1 MTTLAPPPGA
11 RLRSPSMKKDLM
23 NLKKSPII
31 LAAAAAFALALTGC
45 TSGGEEPAAAG
56 PNVPVGDEISTT
68 ADPELTKLLPESI
81 AEKGRIDIAVDIP
94 FPPMAM
100 YDDANREIGF
110 DPELGRLIGQKLG
123 VDVSLNKQAFDSV
136 IPALQ
141 AGKSDLIMSGMNDTV
156 ERQQTLAFVDYSHG
170 GFAIAVKAGN
180 EAGITTQTD
189 LCGKTVSVQK
199 ATIQG
204 DLLRAMDC
212 GVNVME
218 LPSDLDAQTA
228 LRAGKSQA
236 YVADAVVTEYV
247 VATTD
252 DGEAFDIVRDPENP
266 AGFNP
271 VYSGIGILKENT
283 ELVSAVQA
291 ALQAL
296 IEEGTY
302 QEVLERNHIDA
313 YAVEAAEVNQGKDAS

>member
-1 MTTLAPPPGA
+1 MKLSKKTPLTL
-11 RLRSPSMKKDLM
+11 
-23 NLKKSPII
+23 
-31 LAAAAAFALALTGC
+31 LAAAAGFALVLSGC
-45 TSGGEEPAAAG
+45 SGSGGESDSADAG
-56 PNVPVGDEISTT
+56 GANLPMGEEISTT
-68 ADPELTKLLPESI
+68 VDPELTKLLP
-81 AEKGRIDIAVDIP
+81 ADIVDQGKINVAVDIP

-100 YDDANREIGF
+100 YDDSNREIGF

-123 VDVSLNKQAFDSV
+123 IDVSLNKQAFDSV
-136 IPALQ
+136 IPSLQ
-141 AGKSDLIMSGMNDTV
+141 ANKNDIIMSGMNDTP
-156 ERQQTLAFVDYSHG
+156 ERQETLSFVDYTHG

-180 EAGITTQTD
+180 PDKITTQKD

-199 ATIQG
+199 ATVQG

-212 GVNVME
+212 DITVME
-218 LPSDLDAQTA
+218 LPNDLDAQTA

-236 YVADAVVTEYV
+236 YAADAVVTEYV

-252 DGEAFDIVRDPENP
+252 DGKAFEIVRDPENP

-271 VYSGIGILKENT
+271 VYSGIGILKEDT
-283 ELVSAVQA
+283 ELTEAVRA

-302 QEVLERNHIDA
+302 QKVLERNGIDA
-313 YAVEAAEVNQGKDAS
+313 YAVESAEVNQGADS

>member
-1 MTTLAPPPGA
+1 
-11 RLRSPSMKKDLM
+11 MKKTPMTL
-23 NLKKSPII
+23 
-31 LAAAAAFALALTGC
+31 LAAAAAALTIGLTGC
-45 TSGGEEPAAAG
+45 AGGGSPAAPSG
-56 PNVPVGDEISTT
+56 PNLPVGDEVSTKV
-68 ADPELTKLLPESI
+68 DPELTKLLPEDI
-81 AEKGRIDIAVDIP
+81 VKKGKIDVAVDIP

-100 YDDANREIGF
+100 YDENNREIGF
-110 DPELGRLIGQKLG
+110 DPELGRLLGQKLG
-123 VDVSLNKQAFDSV
+123 IDISLNKQAFDSV
-136 IPALQ
+136 IPSLQ
-141 AGKSDLIMSGMNDTV
+141 AGKNDIIMSGMNDTS
-156 ERQQTLAFVDYSHG
+156 ERQKTLTFVDYSHG
-170 GFAIAVKAGN
+170 GFAIAVKKGN
-180 EAGITTQTD
+180 PDGITTQKD

-218 LPSDLDAQTA
+218 LPADLDAQTA

-252 DGEAFDIVRDPENP
+252 DGNAFEIVRDPENP

-271 VYSGIGILKENT
+271 VYSGIGILKDDT
-283 ELVSAVQA
+283 QLVEAIRS

-296 IEEGTY
+296 IDDGSY
-302 QEVLERNHIDA
+302 QKVLDRNHIGA
-313 YAVEAAEVNQGKDAS
+313 YAIESAETNQGKDA

>member
-1 MTTLAPPPGA
+1 
-11 RLRSPSMKKDLM
+11 MKKTSFTL
-23 NLKKSPII
+23 I
-31 LAAAAAFALALTGC
+31 AAASAAVALMLTGC
-45 TSGGEEPAAAG
+45 AGAETAEPG
-56 PNVPVGDEISTT
+56 PNLPVGDEVSTT
-68 ADPELTKLLPESI
+68 VDKELTKLLPEDI
-81 AEKGRIDIAVDIP
+81 VKKGKIDIAVDIP

-100 YDDANREIGF
+100 YDEANREIGF
-110 DPELGRLIGQKLG
+110 DPELGRLLGQKLG
-123 VDVSLNKQAFDSV
+123 IDVSINKQAFDSV
-136 IPALQ
+136 IPSLQ
-141 AGKSDLIMSGMNDTV
+141 AGKNDIIMSGMNDTP
-156 ERQQTLAFVDYSHG
+156 ERQETLSFIDYSHG
-170 GFAIAVKAGN
+170 GFAIAVKKGN
-180 EAGITTQTD
+180 EAGVTTQDD

-236 YVADAVVTEYV
+236 YVADAVVAEYV

-252 DGEAFDIVRDPENP
+252 DGKAFEIVRDPKNP

-271 VYSGIGILKENT
+271 VFSGIGVLKEDA
-283 ELVSAVQA
+283 ELVEAIRA

-296 IEEGTY
+296 IDDGSY
-302 QEVLERNHIDA
+302 QKVLDRNNIGA
-313 YAVEAAEVNQGKDAS
+313 YAVESAEVNQGKAA

>member
-1 MTTLAPPPGA
+1 MKTQKKTLT
-11 RLRSPSMKKDLM
+11 L
-23 NLKKSPII
+23 
-31 LAAAAAFALALTGC
+31 LAASAAIALALTGC
-45 TSGGEEPAAAG
+45 SGGGSADSGAAKG
-56 PNVPVGDEISTT
+56 GSDLPVGDEISTT
-68 ADPELTKLLPESI
+68 VDKDLTALLPERI
-81 AEKGRIDIAVDIP
+81 VDKGVINIAVDIP

-100 YDDANREIGF
+100 YDENNRAIGF
-110 DPELGRLIGQKLG
+110 DPELGRLLGQKLG

-136 IPALQ
+136 IPSLQ
-141 AGKSDLIMSGMNDTV
+141 AGKNDLIMSGMNDTT
-156 ERQQTLAFVDYSHG
+156 ERQKVLSFVDYSYG
-170 GFAIAVKAGN
+170 GFAVAVKAGN
-180 EAGITTQTD
+180 PEGITGVKD

-212 GVNVME
+212 GINVME

-236 YVADAVVTEYV
+236 YTADAVVAEYV

-252 DGEAFDIVRDPENP
+252 DGKAFEIVRDPENP

-271 VYSGIGILKENT
+271 VYSGIGMLKNET
-283 ELVSAVQA
+283 ELAEAVKQ

-302 QEVLERNHIDA
+302 QEVLDRNNIGA
-313 YAVEAAEVNQGKDAS
+313 YAVESAEINQGKDA

>member
-1 MTTLAPPPGA
+1 MKLSTKTPLTL
-11 RLRSPSMKKDLM
+11 
-23 NLKKSPII
+23 
-31 LAAAAAFALALTGC
+31 LAAAAGLALVLSGC
-45 TSGGEEPAAAG
+45 SGSGGGKDSAEAEGA
-56 PNVPVGDEISTT
+56 NVPMGEEISTT
-68 ADPELTKLLPESI
+68 ADPELTKLLP
-81 AEKGRIDIAVDIP
+81 ADIVDQGKINVAVDIP

-100 YDDANREIGF
+100 YDDSNREIGF

-123 VDVSLNKQAFDSV
+123 IDVSLNKQAFDSV
-136 IPALQ
+136 IPSLQ
-141 AGKSDLIMSGMNDTV
+141 ANKNDIIMSGMNDTP
-156 ERQQTLAFVDYSHG
+156 ERQETLSFVDYTHG

-180 EAGITTQTD
+180 PDKITTQKD

-199 ATIQG
+199 ATVQG

-212 GVNVME
+212 DITVME
-218 LPSDLDAQTA
+218 LPNDLDAQTA

-236 YVADAVVTEYV
+236 YAADAVVTEYV

-252 DGEAFDIVRDPENP
+252 DGKAFEIVRDPENP

-271 VYSGIGILKENT
+271 VFSGIGILKEDT
-283 ELVSAVQA
+283 ELTEAVRA

-302 QEVLERNHIDA
+302 QKVLERNGIDA
-313 YAVEAAEVNQGKDAS
+313 YAVESAEVNQGADS

>member
-1 MTTLAPPPGA
+1 MKLSTKTPLTL
-11 RLRSPSMKKDLM
+11 
-23 NLKKSPII
+23 
-31 LAAAAAFALALTGC
+31 LAAAAGFALLLSGC
-45 TSGGEEPAAAG
+45 SGSGGGSDSADAG
-56 PNVPVGDEISTT
+56 GANLPTGEEISTT
-68 ADPELTKLLPESI
+68 VDPELTKLLP
-81 AEKGRIDIAVDIP
+81 ADIVDQGKINVAVDIP

-100 YDDANREIGF
+100 YDDSNREIGF

-123 VDVSLNKQAFDSV
+123 IDVSLNKQAFDSV
-136 IPALQ
+136 IPSLQ
-141 AGKSDLIMSGMNDTV
+141 ANKNDIIMSGMNDTP
-156 ERQQTLAFVDYSHG
+156 ERQETLSFVDYTHG

-180 EAGITTQTD
+180 PDKITTQKD

-199 ATIQG
+199 ATVQG

-212 GVNVME
+212 DITVME
-218 LPSDLDAQTA
+218 LPNDLDAQTA

-236 YVADAVVTEYV
+236 YAADAVVTEYV

-252 DGEAFDIVRDPENP
+252 DGKAFEIVRDPENP

-271 VYSGIGILKENT
+271 VYSGIGILKEDT
-283 ELVSAVQA
+283 ELTEAVRA

-302 QEVLERNHIDA
+302 QKVLERNGIEA
-313 YAVEAAEVNQGKDAS
+313 YAVESAKVNQGADS